1 MDPKP
6 LVSVIVPL
14 YNGEKY
20 INRCLDSLKAQTY
33 PNCEFIVVNDGS
45 QDLSLSIAEGY
56 ALEDSRF
63 KVLTQ
68 LNMGVAAARNTGLN
82 MALGDYIAFV
92 DHDDYVDPSFISLLA
107 EALEEHNAEVAMCDY
122 KLTYASREEDKVLGL
137 TDGVEADQRSFWLDF
152 SAKAPMVWNKL
163 YTRQLISRSGAN
175 FVLRTGEDGFFNTAL
190 APYVERAVTIS
201 AAPYHYVQRSSSL
214 MRQTDV
220 VESDYTFVDAFLEH
234 QVPNESLKELGR
246 DIYQLLCA
254 FDLTALLHSAE
265 AIGRSGSF
273 YRAQLAKLKTW
284 PEYGSFV
291 KAMRKGQIMPKL
303 TENGSVGKKFAFL
316 LELTFRLGP
325 VGPYLLPL
333 VNKLIVARARKNSGE
348 LVQ

>member
-1 MDPKP
+1 MDQRP

-56 ALEDSRF
+56 AQEDSRF
-63 KVLTQ
+63 KALTQ
-68 LNMGVAAARNTGLN
+68 LNQGVAAARNTGLN

-92 DHDDYVDPSFISLLA
+92 DADDYVDPEFITLLA
-107 EALEEHNAEVAMCDY
+107 DALEEHNAEVAMCDY
-122 KLTYASREEDKVLGL
+122 KLTYAHREVDSALGL
-137 TDGVEADQRSFWLDF
+137 AHGVEGDQRSFWLDY

-163 YTRQLISRSGAN
+163 YTRQLISRAGAS
-175 FVLRTGEDGFFNTAL
+175 FKLRTGEDGFFNTAL
-190 APYVERAVTIS
+190 APYVERAVTIGAS
-201 AAPYHYVQRSSSL
+201 PYHYVQRSSSL
-214 MRQTDV
+214 MRQPEAV
-220 VESDYTFVDAFLEH
+220 AGGYTFVDAFLEY
-234 QVPNESLKELGR
+234 QAEDESLIALGR

-254 FDLTALLHSAE
+254 FDVTALLHSAE
-265 AIGRSGSF
+265 AIGQGAGF
-273 YRAQLAKLKTW
+273 YKAQLAKLKSW

-291 KAMRKGQIMPKL
+291 KAMKKGQLMPKL

-316 LELTFRLGP
+316 LELAFKLGP
-325 VGPYLLPL
+325 LGPYLLPL
-333 VNKLIVARARKNSGE
+333 VNRLIVSRMRKDPE
-348 LVQ
+348 VLAE